1 MRACRMPFAAMRPM
15 NNSYMQGGSN
25 AKVLTRPAI
34 NRIGVSG
41 QSAQMRLMRSH
52 GILAQLAHGLLDVRA
67 REQLDRLEAGLVQ
80 VLGDRQHHAGRHP
93 LSPQTLMAV
102 ADGGVDEVNV
112 FHGRSL
118 RA

>member
-15 NNSYMQGGSN
+15 NNSYMQGGSKP
-25 AKVLTRPAI
+25 KVLTRPAI
-34 NRIGVSG
+34 SRIGVFG
-41 QSAQMRLMRSH
+41 QSAQTRLMRSQ
-52 GILAQLAHGLLDVRA
+52 GSSRNSRTAFLMCEPG
-67 REQLDRLEAGLVQ
+67 EQLDRFETGLVQ

-93 LSPQTLMAV
+93 LGPQALMAV